1 MKKFTVWVT
10 HEYTFEIPIEAEN
23 AAEAHNLAAV
33 ISPEDRQQYTTNFS
47 VRMDTREDSAPM

>member
-10 HEYTFEIPIEAEN
+10 HEYTYEIPIEAEN

-33 ISPEDRQQYTTNFS
+33 ISPEDRKQYTVKS
-47 VRMDTREDSAPM
+47 EVRMSTREDSAPL